1 MTVRAWQAYRRRIF
15 LRRYFYAA
23 RRAPRKMGKP
33 ALPQSSPPRAAYKK
47 DARSSPA
54 APYGSPAACGRIAA
68 GEASQLA
75 CGSIGIRIP
84 RSVREQKTSPAV
96 CRGAFA
102 VKIPLSLLYNK
113 ERGSYPRRRV
123 MQKLWAR
130 IWALQRGVRGGE
142 EVQISGPKRHR
153 SAAAR
158 PHSSPRMRRGGS
170 QFAEDAQ
177 GGLTVRRGCA
187 GRAHSSPRMRRAG
200 SQLAEDAQGD
210 GAAGE
215 PLVHRRLFDVA
226 VRLALGHAPPF
237 DERDLRA
244 RDEPLAV

>member
-130 IWALQRGVRGGE
+130 IWALQRGVRGGRKCRS
-142 EVQISGPKRHR
+142 VGPSG
-153 SAAAR
+153 AALRLHGLTAR
-158 PHSSPRMRRGGS
+158 RGCAGEAHSSPRMRRGGS

-177 GGLTVRRGCA
+177 GG
-187 GRAHSSPRMRRAG
+187 AHSSPRMRRAG
-200 SQLAEDAQGD
+200 SQLAEDAQG
-210 GAAGE
+210 GLTA
-215 PLVHRRLFDVA
+215 RR
-226 VRLALGHAPPF
+226 G
-237 DERDLRA
+237 
-244 RDEPLAV
+244 

>member
-130 IWALQRGVRGGE
+130 IWALQRGVRGGRKCR
-142 EVQISGPKRHR
+142 SGGP
-153 SAAAR
+153 SGAALR
-158 PHSSPRMRRGGS
+158 LH
-170 QFAEDAQ
+170 
-177 GGLTVRRGCA
+177 GLTARRGCA
-187 GRAHSSPRMRRAG
+187 GGAHSSPRMRRATVRRG
-200 SQLAEDAQGD
+200 S
-210 GAAGE
+210 
-215 PLVHRRLFDVA
+215 RSSIA
-226 VRLALGHAPPF
+226 VF
-237 DERDLRA
+237 SM
-244 RDEPLAV
+244 

>member
-102 VKIPLSLLYNK
+102 VKISLSLLYNK

-123 MQKLWAR
+123 MQKLWA
-130 IWALQRGVRGGE
+130 
-142 EVQISGPKRHR
+142 
-153 SAAAR
+153 
-158 PHSSPRMRRGGS
+158 
-170 QFAEDAQ
+170 
-177 GGLTVRRGCA
+177 
-187 GRAHSSPRMRRAG
+187 AHM
-200 SQLAEDAQGD
+200 
-210 GAAGE
+210 GAAKG
-215 PLVHRRLFDVA
+215 A
-226 VRLALGHAPPF
+226 
-237 DERDLRA
+237 
-244 RDEPLAV
+244 